1 MDNKYFCEIC
11 NKKYASNNSLW
22 NHNKKFHTENLIK
35 KEYECEHCA
44 KGFNNI
50 SNKYRHLKSCKIKK
64 KEDLELKLK
73 QKELEIKEKL
83 CNLEERKII
92 LLEKKEERISESI
105 KNNESVAPSLKTIKK
120 LLDDKKNQIINST
133 VNSNNTIN
141 INNTLNDNSKN
152 VNYIVNFGQE
162 KVCETL
168 TMKEKKQILN
178 SRFNCIEKLVEIT
191 NCGKYN
197 QFKNI
202 IITNL
207 KDKLTYVYDEKKGNF
222 ITCDKKTSLDTL
234 LNNRIMDII
243 NVYDE
248 LSTANKIDDKTKKF
262 IENFL
267 NNINDETNQFT
278 DENEEIIYP
287 NLKKYKINKVK
298 ILLYDNHDNMTKD
311 LALYLS

>member
-1 MDNKYFCEIC
+1 M
-11 NKKYASNNSLW
+11 
-22 NHNKKFHTENLIK
+22 
-35 KEYECEHCA
+35 
-44 KGFNNI
+44 
-50 SNKYRHLKSCKIKK
+50 
-64 KEDLELKLK
+64 
-73 QKELEIKEKL
+73 
-83 CNLEERKII
+83 
-92 LLEKKEERISESI
+92 
-105 KNNESVAPSLKTIKK
+105 
-120 LLDDKKNQIINST
+120 
-133 VNSNNTIN
+133 NSNNTIN